1 MLDNNIEQ
9 PFAQDAEQVVVASCL
24 LTDGAETFDVV
35 SQIVTSEDFYDP
47 KCKIIYQCMEELAKD
62 NKSIDEITVW
72 DKIRRKNPLESIL
85 WMPLMLRVRHEL
97 VTSP

>member
-47 KCKIIYQCMEELAKD
+47 KCKIIYQ
-62 NKSIDEITVW
+62 
-72 DKIRRKNPLESIL
+72 
-85 WMPLMLRVRHEL
+85 
-97 VTSP
+97 

>member
-24 LTDGAETFDVV
+24 LTDGADTFDVV

-62 NKSIDEITVW
+62 LAQLK
-72 DKIRRKNPLESIL
+72 P
-85 WMPLMLRVRHEL
+85 VRTREHNREL
-97 VTSP
+97 QGN